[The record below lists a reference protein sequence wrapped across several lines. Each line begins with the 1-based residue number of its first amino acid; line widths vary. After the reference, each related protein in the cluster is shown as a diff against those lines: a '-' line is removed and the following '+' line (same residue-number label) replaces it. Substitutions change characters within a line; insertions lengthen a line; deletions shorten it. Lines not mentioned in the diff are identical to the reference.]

1 MLLTGEPLMLL
12 TGEPLMLLTGEPLMV
27 LEPLY
32 CDPYTYVVA
41 AADADNFR
49 CSTSAHHFLP

>member
-1 MLLTGEPLMLL
+1 MLL